1 MMGDLMGGY
10 PTNRNVL
17 ACLLPLVL
25 LAAPALR
32 AEERAASKV
41 DGRAA
46 FETIKKLAGSWKE
59 AQGDGRVSETRFRIT
74 AAGHTVE
81 EVMFPGTDHEMVNMY
96 HLVGEELVLTHYCA
110 GGNQP
115 EMKLDTAASKPGE
128 LVFVFTGGANI
139 DPAKDGH
146 IHSARLVIEG
156 GRLREEWSSW
166 NEGKEAGKMV
176 FDMASS
182 GS

>member
-1 MMGDLMGGY
+1 M
-10 PTNRNVL
+10 NRRVL
-17 ACLLPLVL
+17 TLLLAL
-25 LAAPALR
+25 LTFLAAPALR
-32 AEERAASKV
+32 ADEPAATAKI

-46 FETIKKLAGSWKE
+46 FEAVKKLAGSWKE
-59 AQGDGRVSETRFRIT
+59 TPPEGGMAGETRFRVT

-115 EMKLDTAASKPGE
+115 EMKLDTAASSPGN
-128 LVFVFTGGANI
+128 LVFVFTGGTNI

-146 IHSARLVIEG
+146 IHGARLVIDG
-156 GRLREEWSSW
+156 GGLREEWSSW
-166 NEGKEAGKMV
+166 NEGKAAGTMEFKMV
-176 FDMASS
+176 PA